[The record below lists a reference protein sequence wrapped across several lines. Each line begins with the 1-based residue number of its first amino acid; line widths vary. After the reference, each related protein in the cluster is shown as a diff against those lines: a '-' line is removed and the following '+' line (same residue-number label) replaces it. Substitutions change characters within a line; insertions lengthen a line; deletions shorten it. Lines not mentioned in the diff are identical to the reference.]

1 LPPVCTSFEDI
12 DFINSK
18 RRTVQI
24 FGGTQKYFGGTQV
37 EKYCTRPWLLAIT
50 KSTL

>member
-12 DFINSK
+12 DYINTK

-24 FGGTQKYFGGTQV
+24 FGGTQV
-37 EKYCTRPWLLAIT
+37 EKHCGNVTGLKVDLLLY
-50 KSTL
+50 S